1 VSTGH
6 PDGEPPG
13 PGEDPVELPELQPK
27 GQLRAL
33 LDAPDRD
40 RCPGARP
47 VVSVHE
53 DDDPEF
59 IGEVNGRCVAAP
71 RLERRGVFH
80 GNWAELHDEDGFF
93 PRDPLAALAERWEEA
108 RPIVLHDVLDDE
120 LLEGVTTDGW
130 YEELRAPGGLER
142 FLQSRAGALAPEYRI
157 GGERQP
163 AVFDERDLEGS
174 SISWRAPKGRPTRG
188 PDAID
193 DLWAKTQRLSSHP
206 GDASL
211 RLRLA
216 FGEEVA
222 DDASRDMG
230 RHRAVSELAN
240 RLSPGVA
247 SLNTDRELTGL
258 LAEWIRGRPLLTQA
272 IAYWNAPGGG
282 ARFHHDAF
290 DEPAR
295 GRQRGVLYAQLTGAT
310 AWLALSTDDLA
321 RRALEFVELLEEG
334 EFPWVLEQV
343 GGGSRQLAAWGEVLR
358 DAERARSELSAPGG
372 GALGSLID
380 QGPEFTSLL
389 ADAGHGYVLA
399 AGDVILLPNHG
410 LGLTCMHSVFC
421 ASDEEG
427 FSLSLAIRE
436 QERAGP
442 TSGGAGRGGGGRRRR
457 GSSRRGSSSRGRRRR
472 GGGNRPGSSRRR

>member
-1 VSTGH
+1 VSAGDPGGEAPE
-6 PDGEPPG
+6 PDEAQP
-13 PGEDPVELPELQPK
+13 ELPELHPK

-53 DDDPEF
+53 DDDPDF
-59 IGEVNGRCVAAP
+59 IDEVNARCVAAP
-71 RLERRGVFH
+71 RLDRRGVFH
-80 GNWAELHDEDGFF
+80 GNWAELHDQDGFF
-93 PRDPLAALAERWEEA
+93 PRDPLPALAERWEDA
-108 RPIVLHDVLDDE
+108 RPIVLHDVLDEE
-120 LLEGVTTDGW
+120 LLDGVSTDRW
-130 YEELRAPGGLER
+130 SEELRIPGGLGR
-142 FLQSRAGALAPEYRI
+142 FLESRAGELAPEYRV
-157 GGERQP
+157 GGPRQP
-163 AVFDERDLEGS
+163 AIPDERDLEGS

-188 PDAID
+188 PGAID
-193 DLWAKTQRLSSHP
+193 DLWAKTQRLSTHRD
-206 GDASL
+206 DASL

-216 FGEEVA
+216 FGDEVK
-222 DDASRDMG
+222 DDASRDMA

-240 RLSPGVA
+240 RLIPEVA
-247 SLNTDRELTGL
+247 ALNTDRELTGL

-290 DEPAR
+290 DEPTR

-310 AWLALSTDDLA
+310 AWIALSTDDLA
-321 RRALEFVELLEEG
+321 RRALEFLELLEEG
-334 EFPWVLEQV
+334 EFPWILARADGRAGQLE
-343 GGGSRQLAAWGEVLR
+343 AWGELLR
-358 DAERARSELSAPGG
+358 DPERARSELSAPGG
-372 GALGSLID
+372 GALGPLID

-389 ADAGHGYVLA
+389 ADAGHGYVVA
-399 AGDVILLPNHG
+399 QGDVILLPNHG

-421 ASDEEG
+421 ASDEEA

-442 TSGGAGRGGGGRRRR
+442 SAGGPRRGGGGRRRR
-457 GSSRRGSSSRGRRRR
+457 GNGRRGSRRRA
-472 GGGNRPGSSRRR
+472 GGSRPGSSRRR